1 MFAQFYAGMRWT
13 ALPVF
18 ALLLFAATF
27 VAVILRT
34 WLPSRRAEMDRLA
47 RLPLDAESGAA
58 TDRRTP

>member
-34 WLPSRRAEMDRLA
+34 WLPSRRAELDRLA
-47 RLPLDAESGAA
+47 RLPLDAESRAA
-58 TDRRTP
+58 DRRTP